1 MKPYFKLLFIA
12 IIVINTNHISA
23 QKLSLKCSTFLG
35 GSSDDRAHGMAIDKQ
50 GNIYLTAPIQS
61 MDFPVTANALNSE
74 PSGKYLAKIS
84 AEGDSLIFSTFI
96 GAGGGSNY
104 AHGVAVDDKGYI
116 YITGNTTNPDF
127 PTTEKA
133 FDRTFNGPAD
143 ASHGDAFVMKL
154 NPEGNKIIY
163 STFIGGGGMDISG
176 KITVD
181 AEGNAFVIGSTSSV
195 DFPVT
200 NGAYDTSFNGG
211 SNDGR
216 DDIFVLK
223 LNASGSEILYCTYI
237 GGSKIEQYGNNI
249 SIDGTGAVYFAATTS
264 SSDFPVTNNAFDKTY
279 NGGSGIRGAGDG
291 AIVILNPEGTA
302 LEYSTFFGG
311 SGDDFAYGLSRD
323 GKNGHIFICGGTS
336 SSDIPLTTDAFA
348 KNTKS
353 GYFAEFSNDAT
364 KLLYSTYWN
373 ASVQTIGVHKS
384 GNIII
389 SGSTE
394 STEFPVTTKALDT
407 AANGSGDIYI
417 SIFNP
422 DKNTLLYSTY
432 FGGKNNDILSSLLID
447 DNSLF
452 ICGNTASLD
461 FPVSEHSYDR
471 TFNGGT
477 NQWGGDAYISKFKF

>member
-1 MKPYFKLLFIA
+1 MKTALFFSFL
-12 IIVINTNHISA
+12 IITINHVSA
-23 QKLSLKCSTFLG
+23 QKLSLEYSTFLG
-35 GSSDDRAHGMAIDKQ
+35 GSSDDRAHVMAIDKR
-50 GNIYLTAPIQS
+50 GNIYLTAPIVS
-61 MDFPVTANALNSE
+61 TDFPITANALNNT
-74 PSGKYLAKIS
+74 PSGIYLAKIS
-84 AEGDSLIFSTFI
+84 AGGDSLIFSTYI
-96 GAGGGSNY
+96 GASGGANY
-104 AHGVAVDDKGYI
+104 AHGVFVDDKGYI
-116 YITGNTTNPDF
+116 YITGNTTNSDF

-154 NPEGNKIIY
+154 NPEGNEIIY
-163 STFIGGGGMDISG
+163 STFIGGSGMDISG

-181 AEGNAFVIGSTSSV
+181 AEGNAYVIGSTSSA
-195 DFPVT
+195 DFPVS
-200 NGAYDTSFNGG
+200 NGAYDTTFNGG

-223 LNASGSEILYCTYI
+223 LNAKGSDLLYCTYI
-237 GGSKIEQYGNNI
+237 GGSNTELYGNNI
-249 SIDGTGAVYFAATTS
+249 LIDNTGTVYFAATTS
-264 SSDFPVTNNAFDKTY
+264 SSNFPVTANAFDKTY

-291 AIVILNPEGTA
+291 VIVILNPEGTS

-311 SGDDFAYGLSRD
+311 SGDDFAYGLSRNE
-323 GKNGHIFICGGTS
+323 KNDNIYICGGTS
-336 SSDIPLTTDAFA
+336 SSDIPLTPDAFA
-348 KNTKS
+348 QNTKS

-373 ASVQTIGVHKS
+373 ASIQTIGVQKS

-394 STEFPVTTKALDT
+394 STDLTVTTKALDT

-422 DKNTLLYSTY
+422 VNNTLLYSTY

-447 DNSLF
+447 GKSLF
-452 ICGNTASLD
+452 ICGNTASPD
-461 FPVSEHSYDR
+461 FPVSEKAYDKS
-471 TFNGGT
+471 FNGGT
-477 NQWGGDAYISKFKF
+477 NQWGGDAYVSRFIFDL